1 MGRNGRKKRVKGRL
15 RVIIMLSGFI
25 TTSSLSPNFPLIDIK
40 KNVHQES
47 HLGKLCVC
55 LGFKAMDLRR
65 MFG

>member
-1 MGRNGRKKRVKGRL
+1 MEERRGSKED
-15 RVIIMLSGFI
+15 SESSSCYQA
-25 TTSSLSPNFPLIDIK
+25 SSLSPNFPLIDIK

-55 LGFKAMDLRR
+55 VCLGFKAMDLRR